1 MIKSS
6 VSVHVRDTFET
17 VADSF
22 DPPFADV
29 NAARSFGIHGIVFES
44 ATALMR
50 QLRNQLFD
58 PITRAREYMTAN
70 ARNHASQIENGP
82 EFRDVFSQFLIH
94 KVLQDASIISLSAA
108 GSLTIKIEQDIKQA
122 KLEAKQWN
130 YFIGPPVGT
139 TKTFPADVDDTAT
152 ALLAFSPPASSA
164 NAVLDTFLANRHSRD
179 GLVQIYFD
187 DGRPRVCPVV
197 LVNVCRVFYHYHR
210 GADVQHELRYV
221 RRVLLNRAY
230 LDGALMYL
238 GAEPFLYFLSCLV
251 KESPKV
257 PEVQSLR
264 EPVAAALRERVG
276 LRGDSF
282 AVASRILACQAIGVW
297 ADSDIAYLKDLQQCD
312 GGWEIGWVC
321 RYGRTQKRIGS
332 RGVATAFAIR
342 ALEHEAKDL
351 KRV

>member
-1 MIKSS
+1 
-6 VSVHVRDTFET
+6 V
-17 VADSF
+17 
-22 DPPFADV
+22 PPFADV

-58 PITRAREYMTAN
+58 PVTRAREYMATH
-70 ARNHASQIENGP
+70 ARNHTSQIENGP

-94 KVLQDASIISLSAA
+94 KVLQDADVISLSPA
-108 GSLTIKIEQDIKQA
+108 GSTVVDIVHDIEQA
-122 KLEAKQWN
+122 GLEAKQWN
-130 YFIGPPVGT
+130 YFIGQPVGT

-164 NAVLDTFLANRHSRD
+164 NAVLDTFLENRHSRD

-187 DGRPRVCPVV
+187 DSRPRVCPVV
-197 LVNVCRVFYHYHR
+197 LVNVCRVFYHYNR
-210 GADVQHELRYV
+210 GAAIRHELQYV
-221 RRVLLNRAY
+221 RRILLNRAY

-251 KESPKV
+251 KECPNV

-276 LRGDSF
+276 LRSDSF
-282 AVASRILACQAIGVW
+282 GVASRVLACQAMGVW
-297 ADSDIAYLKDLQQCD
+297 ADSDITYLKDLQQCD

-321 RYGRTQKRIGS
+321 RYGRTKKRIGS
-332 RGVATAFAIR
+332 RGVATAFAMK
-342 ALEHEAKDL
+342 ALEHEAST
-351 KRV
+351 